1 MPTMVEV
8 RAVFADTRS
17 VLEDVTATDLDDE
30 TSSAV
35 EALRVEIDAFIAQ
48 PPQRELADSDL
59 ERLREKIDR
68 VRELTGS
75 GSLIEGRPHPG

>member
-35 EALRVEIDAFIAQ
+35 EALRVEIDTLILQ
-48 PPQRELADSDL
+48 PPQ
-59 ERLREKIDR
+59 
-68 VRELTGS
+68 
-75 GSLIEGRPHPG
+75 